1 MNDGVHRQTGVSVTN
16 KDWANKDWLKPVE
29 SKETL
34 PWLVRFMMAWAF
46 VGAAVFGGIVAALV
60 LYAVRAW

>member
-1 MNDGVHRQTGVSVTN
+1 MTN